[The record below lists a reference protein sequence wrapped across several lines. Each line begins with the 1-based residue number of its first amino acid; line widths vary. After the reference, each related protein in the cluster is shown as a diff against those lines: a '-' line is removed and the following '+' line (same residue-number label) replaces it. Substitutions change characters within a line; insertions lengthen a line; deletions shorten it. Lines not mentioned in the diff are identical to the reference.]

1 MSNTASVPW
10 KVRLVVLHDAE
21 DKFDQD
27 QRERVGDAVTFGPF
41 SCEVALHL
49 AWLMRGGNAVYE
61 GVYEGRID
69 VSLLPDK
76 DAGATEG

>member
-1 MSNTASVPW
+1 MSGTASVPW
-10 KVRLVVLHDAE
+10 KVRLVVLHEAE
-21 DKFDQD
+21 NAGDED

-41 SCEVALHL
+41 SCAMALRL
-49 AWLMRGGNAVYE
+49 AWLMRGGEAVFD
-61 GVYEGRID
+61 GDRID